1 MICNATYLVDT
12 LYVRGLT
19 NQPYQ
24 LMEQGPKHDF
34 FTKVDLVYLIVD
46 LCLLKK
52 KSSCFY
58 CHKITRTTLS
68 LKKAAITN
76 CRFGAKIDSRL
87 LNRNNKKICLNMFS
101 IKSLKKN

>member
-34 FTKVDLVYLIVD
+34 LYKGGS
-46 LCLLKK
+46 CLFDCGFVFVEEEKFVFL
-52 KSSCFY
+52 
-58 CHKITRTTLS
+58 LS
-68 LKKAAITN
+68 
-76 CRFGAKIDSRL
+76 
-87 LNRNNKKICLNMFS
+87 
-101 IKSLKKN
+101 